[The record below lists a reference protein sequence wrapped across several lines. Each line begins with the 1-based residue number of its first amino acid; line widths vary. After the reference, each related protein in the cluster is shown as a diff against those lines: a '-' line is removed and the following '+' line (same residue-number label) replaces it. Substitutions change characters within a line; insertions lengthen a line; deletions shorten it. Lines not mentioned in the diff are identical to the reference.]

1 MRLETG
7 MHFVRG
13 AARRVISPLLPETW
27 KRYIR
32 AELFQVP
39 ETESSLRRMK
49 RLGFNPAVAVDVG
62 AYVGNWTRSF
72 RRIFP
77 DSQVLMIEPQAS
89 KIAMLAKVTAELRNV
104 ELRLVLLGAKAE
116 ANVGFCESETASSV
130 LTESEN
136 RRPPNTYLPMTT
148 LDAITEGSAFAR
160 PGFIKLDVQGYEIE
174 VLRGGVRTL
183 ESAEAVLMEV
193 NLLGL
198 YEGVPLFHESAAYMG
213 KQGFQ
218 VYELGSLI
226 RRPYDGALWQ
236 ADVIFVRNSSPLLSS
251 KRWC

>member
-1 MRLETG
+1 M
-7 MHFVRG
+7 
-13 AARRVISPLLPETW
+13 ISQLLPEKW
-27 KRYIR
+27 KRYIKGD
-32 AELFQVP
+32 LFRVP
-39 ETESSLRRMK
+39 ETESSIRRMK
-49 RLGFNPAVAVDVG
+49 RLGFNPGVAVDVG
-62 AYVGNWTRSF
+62 AYVGEWTRSF

-77 DSQVLMIEPQAS
+77 DSHVLMIEPQAS
-89 KIAMLAKVTAELRNV
+89 KIALLAKAAAELPNV
-104 ELRLVLLGAKAE
+104 ELRLVLLGARAE
-116 ANVGFCESETASSV
+116 ANIGFCESETASSV
-130 LTESEN
+130 LAESEN

-148 LDAITEGSAFAR
+148 LDAVTEGSAFAR
-160 PGFIKLDVQGYEIE
+160 PDFIKLDVQGYEIE

-193 NLLGL
+193 NLLEL
-198 YEGVPLFHESAAYMG
+198 YEGTPLFHESADYMG

-251 KRWC
+251 KRWR

>member
-1 MRLETG
+1 M
-7 MHFVRG
+7 
-13 AARRVISPLLPETW
+13 ISQVLPEKW
-27 KRYIR
+27 KRYLK

-49 RLGFNPAVAVDVG
+49 RLGFNPAVAIDVG
-62 AYVGNWTRSF
+62 AYVGEWTRSF
-72 RRIFP
+72 RQIFP
-77 DSQVLMIEPQAS
+77 DSHVLMIEPQAS
-89 KIAMLAKVTAELRNV
+89 KIAMLNKVTAELRNV
-104 ELRLVLLGAKAE
+104 ELRVELLGARAE
-116 ANVGFCESETASSV
+116 ANVGFCESETGSSV
-130 LTESEN
+130 LTVTEN
-136 RRPPNTYLPMTT
+136 RRPPNTYLPMAT

-160 PGFIKLDVQGYEIE
+160 PDFIKLDVQGYEIE
-174 VLRGGVRTL
+174 VLRGGVCTL

-193 NLLGL
+193 NLLEL
-198 YEGVPLFHESAAYMG
+198 YEGAPLFHESADYMG

-251 KRWC
+251 KRWS